1 MFKKIAARCIVSI
14 GLASVAVL
22 FVGCADEESYTPQI
36 SGVVSGLHHSS
47 GYSSSYSASRPRT
60 TYSSTYSSSSYKP
73 YKPQSSYQ
81 SGSSSAYGWVPSHA
95 SERRWKAIVIHN
107 SATASGNMA
116 TIDAAHRDKGWDGVG
131 YDFVIGNGSGSS
143 NGQIEPTFRW
153 TGQKTGAHCKTDAS
167 NWANE
172 SAIGICLIGNFN
184 NTRPTAAQMA
194 ALTKLVKF
202 LSSRYGIPASKIYGH
217 KDVPGHS
224 TATDCPGR
232 YFPMSSL
239 KAGL

>member
-14 GLASVAVL
+14 GLTSVAVL

-47 GYSSSYSASRPRT
+47 GYSSSYSARPKT
-60 TYSSTYSSSSYKP
+60 TYSSNYSSSSYKP
-73 YKPQSSYQ
+73 YKSQSSYQ
-81 SGSSSAYGWVPSHA
+81 SSSGYPYGWVPSRV
-95 SERRWKAIVIHN
+95 SERRWSGIVIHN

-116 TIDAAHRDKGWDGVG
+116 TIDSAHKNNGWDGVG
-131 YDFVIGNGSGSS
+131 YDFVIGNGSGSG

-153 TGQKTGAHCKTDAS
+153 TGQKTGAHCKANG

-172 SAIGICLIGNFN
+172 RTIGICLIGNFN
-184 NTRPTAAQMA
+184 NTRPTSAQIA
-194 ALTKLVKF
+194 ALNKLVRF
-202 LSSRYGIPASKIYGH
+202 LSKRYGIPASKIYGH
-217 KDVPGHS
+217 KDTPGHT

-232 YFPMSSL
+232 YFPMSSF

>member
-1 MFKKIAARCIVSI
+1 MLKKFAARCIVSV

-36 SGVVSGLHHSS
+36 SGVVSELHHSS
-47 GYSSSYSASRPRT
+47 GYSSTYKPKTS
-60 TYSSTYSSSSYKP
+60 YSSTYSSSSYKP

-81 SGSSSAYGWVPSHA
+81 SSSGSPYGWVPSRA
-95 SERRWKAIVIHN
+95 SERRWKAIVVHN

-116 TIDAAHRDKGWDGVG
+116 TIDSAHRANGWDGVG

-153 TGQKTGAHCKTDAS
+153 TGQKTGAHCKTPS

-184 NTRPTAAQMA
+184 NSRPTAAQMA
-194 ALTKLVKF
+194 ALNKLVKF
-202 LSSRYGIPASKIYGH
+202 MMKRYGIPASKVYGH
-217 KDVPGHS
+217 KEVPSHS

-232 YFPMSSL
+232 NFSMSSFR
-239 KAGL
+239 AGL

>member
-1 MFKKIAARCIVSI
+1 MFNKIVAFVV
-14 GLASVAVL
+14 LACLPAISVL

-47 GYSSSYSASRPRT
+47 GYSSSYSTNKSRT
-60 TYSSTYSSSSYKP
+60 TYSSNSYKS
-73 YKPQSSYQ
+73 QSSYR
-81 SGSSSAYGWVPSHA
+81 SGSSSAYGWVPSRA

-107 SATASGNMA
+107 SATGSGNMA
-116 TIDAAHRDKGWDGVG
+116 TIDAAHRNNGWDGVG
-131 YDFVIGNGSGSS
+131 YDFVIGNGTGSS

-153 TGQKTGAHCKTDAS
+153 TGQKTGAHCKTPS

-184 NTRPTAAQMA
+184 NTRPTSAQMA
-194 ALTKLVKF
+194 SLTKLVKF
-202 LSSRYGIPASKIYGH
+202 LSNRYGIPASKIYGH
-217 KDVPGHS
+217 KDVPGHI

-232 YFPMSSL
+232 NFSMSSL
-239 KAGL
+239 KANL

>member
-1 MFKKIAARCIVSI
+1 MFKKIAARLVVSVC
-14 GLASVAVL
+14 LASMAVL

-36 SGVVSGLHHSS
+36 SGIVPEFHHSS
-47 GYSSSYSASRPRT
+47 GYSSSYSAKPKS

-73 YKPQSSYQ
+73 YKPQSS
-81 SGSSSAYGWVPSHA
+81 SGSSSSAYGWVPSRA
-95 SERRWKAIVIHN
+95 SEKQWKAIVIHN
-107 SATASGNMA
+107 SATDSGNMA
-116 TIDAAHRDKGWDGVG
+116 TIDAAHRAKGWDGVG

-153 TGQKTGAHCKTDAS
+153 TGQKTGAHCKTPS

-172 SAIGICLIGNFN
+172 NAIGICLIGNFN

-194 ALTKLVKF
+194 ALNKLVKF
-202 LSSRYGIPASKIYGH
+202 LVKRYGIPVSKIYGH
-217 KDVPGHS
+217 KEVPGHS

-232 YFPMSSL
+232 NFSMSSFR
-239 KAGL
+239 ASM

>member
-1 MFKKIAARCIVSI
+1 MFKKIAARCIVSV

-47 GYSSSYSASRPRT
+47 GYSSSYSARPKT

-73 YKPQSSYQ
+73 YKPQSN
-81 SGSSSAYGWVPSHA
+81 SGSSAYGWVPSHA

-116 TIDAAHRDKGWDGVG
+116 TIDSAHRANGWDGVG

-153 TGQKTGAHCKTDAS
+153 TGQKTGAHCKT
-167 NWANE
+167 
-172 SAIGICLIGNFN
+172 
-184 NTRPTAAQMA
+184 
-194 ALTKLVKF
+194 
-202 LSSRYGIPASKIYGH
+202 
-217 KDVPGHS
+217 
-224 TATDCPGR
+224 
-232 YFPMSSL
+232 
-239 KAGL
+239 

>member
-1 MFKKIAARCIVSI
+1 MFKKIVARCIVSA

-22 FVGCADEESYTPQI
+22 FVGCADEENYTPQI
-36 SGVVSGLHHSS
+36 SGVVPEFHHSS
-47 GYSSSYSASRPRT
+47 GYSSSYTARPKT

-81 SGSSSAYGWVPSHA
+81 SSSGLPYGWVPSHA
-95 SERRWKAIVIHN
+95 SERRWTAIVVHN
-107 SATASGNMA
+107 SATDSGNMA
-116 TIDAAHRDKGWDGVG
+116 TIDAAHRAKGWDGVG

-153 TGQKTGAHCKTDAS
+153 TGQKTGAHCKTPS

-172 SAIGICLIGNFN
+172 STIGICLIGNFN
-184 NTRPTAAQMA
+184 NTRPTSAQMA
-194 ALTKLVKF
+194 ALNKLVKF
-202 LSSRYGIPASKIYGH
+202 LMKRYGITASKVYGH
-217 KDVPGHS
+217 KEVPGHS

-232 YFPMSSL
+232 YFSMSAFR
-239 KAGL
+239 AGL

>member
-1 MFKKIAARCIVSI
+1 MFKKIAARFAVSV

-47 GYSSSYSASRPRT
+47 GYSSSYSTYKPKT
-60 TYSSTYSSSSYKP
+60 TYTPKYSSSSYKP
-73 YKPQSSYQ
+73 YKSQSSYQ
-81 SGSSSAYGWVPSHA
+81 TSSSGYPYGWVPSHA
-95 SERRWKAIVIHN
+95 SERRWKGIVLHN
-107 SATASGNMA
+107 SATSSGNMA
-116 TIDAAHRDKGWDGVG
+116 TIDSAHRANGWDGVG
-131 YDFVIGNGSGSS
+131 YDFVIGNGSGSG

-153 TGQKTGAHCKTDAS
+153 TGQKTGAHCKSNS

-172 SAIGICLIGNFN
+172 QTIGICLIGNFN
-184 NTRPTAAQMA
+184 NTKPTSAQMA
-194 ALTKLVKF
+194 SLTKLVRF
-202 LSSRYGIPASKIYGH
+202 LSKRYGIPASKICGH
-217 KDVPGHS
+217 KDVPGHT

-232 YFPMSSL
+232 YFPMSSF